1 MMTTRESGARK
12 PRPMQCLLLAPEQH
26 PRETL
31 RQFLADNVERHASKV
46 DETACL
52 TEFQQ
57 RLAERDYDLVLVALD
72 PSNPNPLGIVESVL
86 RRHESVV
93 RLRLF
98 RTSRVAVQNRGH
110 SSPLPPEAVH
120 VEDSGC
126 QGPGSARQAGIS
138 SECRP
143 LIRAS

>member
-26 PRETL
+26 PREAL
-31 RQFLADNVERHASKV
+31 RQFLADKVERHASKV

-72 PSNPNPLGIVESVL
+72 PSIRIPWGSWRVFSDDMKVLFVSGYSEQVVSRYKIADIQALFLQKPFTLKTLAVKVREALDKQASAASV
-86 RRHESVV
+86 
-93 RLRLF
+93 
-98 RTSRVAVQNRGH
+98 GH
-110 SSPLPPEAVH
+110 
-120 VEDSGC
+120 
-126 QGPGSARQAGIS
+126 
-138 SECRP
+138 
-143 LIRAS
+143 